1 MRGEPNHPMILITG
15 AAGKTGRAVIRAL
28 VSRGQSVRALVRRP
42 EQAQPVQ
49 EFGVQEVVSGDL
61 RDPAAVGQATR
72 GVRAVYH
79 ICPNMHPDEA
89 AIGQIVIAAARSAGV
104 QHFVYHSVLHPQV
117 EAMPHHW
124 LKMRVEEQ
132 LFESGLSC
140 TILQPAAYMQNVLAQ
155 WNSIVQDGIYPVPY
169 RIETRLGMVDLDDV
183 AEAAAIVLTEAGHAG
198 ATYELAGA
206 EALSQI
212 EVASV
217 LAGCLDRPVRAETV
231 PLETWEQR
239 ARASGLGSYQI
250 ETLVKMFRYYGQYGF
265 WGNAQVLG
273 WLLGRP
279 PTTFAAF
286 CQKALRTNSL
296 PLPQGRPLLCATR
309 RGAGQG

>member
-1 MRGEPNHPMILITG
+1 MILITG

-42 EQAQPVQ
+42 EQVRPVK
-49 EFGVQEVVSGDL
+49 ELGVQEVVTGDL
-61 RDPAAVGQATR
+61 GDPAAVEQAVR
-72 GVRAVYH
+72 GSRAIYH

-89 AIGQIVIAAARSAGV
+89 AIGQVIIAAARSAGV
-104 QHFVYHSVLHPQV
+104 QHFVYHSVLHPQA

-132 LFESGLSC
+132 LFESGLSY
-140 TILQPAAYMQNVLAQ
+140 TILQPAAYMQNVLVQ
-155 WNSIVQDGIYPVPY
+155 WNSIAQEGIYPVPY
-169 RIETRLGMVDLDDV
+169 RVETRLGMVDLDDV
-183 AEAAAIVLTEAGHAG
+183 ADAAAAVLIEAGHAG

-217 LAGCLDRPVRAETV
+217 LADCLGRPVRAEAV
-231 PLETWEQR
+231 PIETWEQR
-239 ARASGLGSYQI
+239 ARASGLVGYQI
-250 ETLVKMFRYYGQYGF
+250 ETLIEMFHYYEQHGF
-265 WGNAQVLG
+265 WGNPHVLG

-286 CQKALRTNSL
+286 CRRVLESSPH
-296 PLPQGRPLLCATR
+296 PLPRGR
-309 RGAGQG
+309 G

>member
-1 MRGEPNHPMILITG
+1 MGGCLVTG

-28 VSRGQSVRALVRRP
+28 VARGQVVRALVRRP
-42 EQAQPVQ
+42 EQVQPVK
-49 EFGVQEVVSGDL
+49 ELGVQEVVTGDL
-61 RDPAAVGQATR
+61 RDPVAVGQA
-72 GVRAVYH
+72 VRDSRAIYH

-89 AIGQIVIAAARSAGV
+89 AIGQVVMAAARSAGV

-124 LKMRVEEQ
+124 LKMQVEKQ
-132 LFESGLSC
+132 LFESGLSY

-155 WNSIVQDGIYPVPY
+155 WSSISQEGIYPVPY
-169 RIETRLGMVDLDDV
+169 RVETRLGMVDLDDV
-183 AEAAAIVLTEAGHAG
+183 AEAAAVVLTEAGHTG

-212 EVASV
+212 EIASA
-217 LAGCLDRPVRAETV
+217 LADCLGRPIRAETV
-231 PLETWEQR
+231 AIDTWEQR

-250 ETLVKMFRYYGQYGF
+250 ETLVKMFRYYEEHGF
-265 WGNAQVLG
+265 WGNPHVLS

-279 PTTFAAF
+279 PTTFVAF
-286 CQKALRTNSL
+286 CRRALQASSL
-296 PLPQGRPLLCATR
+296 EGSSVQQGGRK
-309 RGAGQG
+309 

>member
-1 MRGEPNHPMILITG
+1 M
-15 AAGKTGRAVIRAL
+15 
-28 VSRGQSVRALVRRP
+28 VRRP

-49 EFGVQEVVSGDL
+49 ALGVRQVVTGDL
-61 RDPAAVGQATR
+61 CDPAVVEQTVR
-72 GVRAVYH
+72 GSRAIYH

-140 TILQPAAYMQNVLAQ
+140 TILQPAAYHQNVLAQ
-155 WNSIVQDGIYPVPY
+155 CNSIVRDGIYPVPY
-169 RIETRLGMVDLDDV
+169 RIETRLGTVDLDDV
-183 AEAAAIVLTEAGHAG
+183 AEAAAIVLAEPGHAG

-217 LAGCLDRPVRAETV
+217 LADCLGRPVRAETV
-231 PLETWEQR
+231 PIETWEQR

-250 ETLVKMFRYYGQYGF
+250 ETLIEMFRYYEQHGF
-265 WGNAQVLG
+265 WGNPRVLG

-286 CQKALRTNSL
+286 CRRALEAR
-296 PLPQGRPLLCATR
+296 
-309 RGAGQG
+309 